1 MEKFGGGVISISRNM
16 QTGEWN
22 ALLEIARKTAHG
34 IAVKNPRG
42 WYNGG
47 IMKSAVLAIFAA
59 VFLAACGG
67 GGGGDASVEPP
78 PENRER
84 AELRQEV
91 ANIETLIQDAGFS
104 KPAAENLLAE
114 VRNLQDAIGSLQNT
128 IDVLRKQIRKLQE
141 RLEEEQDRLAQ
152 TPCGAGME
160 RVNGA
165 CECAAAT
172 PRRVGDECLPPLSAA
187 DCNGE
192 DKILFEGACFSC
204 IGLTPRRVGNKCMA
218 AEPPPPVCDGRIT
231 TPAGECV
238 RSKEYKRSYG
248 LSQIN
253 AAYAYHK
260 GYFGQGVTV
269 AVVEL
274 GRPPTEGGVQVTHPE
289 LAGNAVTGNIAGID
303 GRRFRDSG
311 RNSHGTVVAAIIA
324 AARNGTGAHGV
335 APSAKFIPFA
345 LADNQGVRENYIV
358 DNNIPITNR
367 SYRNQAPSGPPHILD
382 DLDLIKRVADT
393 FRNLVANDADV
404 VHVFAAGNEG
414 WNGGGRDFGAVSP
427 SEDNLAPVAYP
438 QLEDNWLSAVALNRN
453 GSIASYSN
461 GCGPAKRWCV
471 AAPGH
476 TAFTNDR
483 GTSFAAP
490 HVSGALAVLK
500 SAAPNLPVTVVR
512 AVLLTTA
519 KDLGS
524 RGVDDIYG
532 WGRVDLEAGVKH
544 LENLQ
549 TPQTAGLPARKLSAL
564 QISLPAEF
572 SHLRERFKNATIAVQ
587 ITEGAYYNMPLS
599 DILAPNPRQKTPLNN
614 AAEDMMDFGAAPPKP
629 GFFAFGDSKNKFGL
643 RYNGAI
649 QNADMWAE
657 ISHAAGQDGLLGANF
672 GAWGAAASKTT
683 GAKIGVRRP
692 LVSGLSVFGEYGYG
706 GVRAKTGGY
715 ISAVRGAKTEEWTA
729 GISYAD
735 IVRKGDMFRFSL
747 RRAEAVSG
755 GEMVLRLPSADGDF
769 YESFF
774 GENPQELSVRE
785 TRIPLKRNAPFIW
798 TAGYAMKTGG
808 GEWASAAEYNA
819 ETGEKKLTAKWRI
832 RF

>member
-1 MEKFGGGVISISRNM
+1 M
-16 QTGEWN
+16 
-22 ALLEIARKTAHG
+22 
-34 IAVKNPRG
+34 
-42 WYNGG
+42 
-47 IMKSAVLAIFAA
+47 
-59 VFLAACGG
+59 
-67 GGGGDASVEPP
+67 
-78 PENRER
+78 
-84 AELRQEV
+84 
-91 ANIETLIQDAGFS
+91 
-104 KPAAENLLAE
+104 
-114 VRNLQDAIGSLQNT
+114 
-128 IDVLRKQIRKLQE
+128 
-141 RLEEEQDRLAQ
+141 
-152 TPCGAGME
+152 
-160 RVNGA
+160 
-165 CECAAAT
+165 
-172 PRRVGDECLPPLSAA
+172 PPLSVA

-218 AEPPPPVCDGRIT
+218 AEPPAPVCDGEIY

-238 RSKEYKRSYG
+238 RTAEYKRNSG
-248 LSQIN
+248 LNAIK
-253 AAYAYHK
+253 AAYAYQK
-260 GYFGQGVTV
+260 GFFGQGVTV

-274 GRPPTEGGVQVTHPE
+274 GRRDPNQGGVRVTHPE
-289 LAGNAVTGNIAGID
+289 LAENAITGNIAGLD
-303 GRRFRDSG
+303 GRRFRDSD
-311 RNSHGTVVAAIIA
+311 NHGTPVAAIIA
-324 AARNGTGAHGV
+324 AARNGAGAHGV

-345 LADNQGVRENYIV
+345 YSHNQKAREEYIA

-367 SYRNQAPSGPPHILD
+367 SYRSVSADRGKNTVGTFNGVRVALTNIRPPRIPF
-382 DLDLIKRVADT
+382 DLDRIRAAAST
-393 FRNLVANDADV
+393 FSNLLENDADV

-414 WNGGGRDFGAVSP
+414 WNGNAQPLLRRCDSQTKFGSCTQTSQIRATWQQIAAGFTIERSGDKLNFSPSSP

-471 AAPGH
+471 AAPGD
-476 TAFTNDR
+476 TVFSSER
-483 GTSFAAP
+483 GTSFSAP

-500 SAAPNLPVTVVR
+500 SAAPNLPITIVR

-519 KDLGS
+519 RDLGA
-524 RGVDDIYG
+524 RGIDDVYG

-549 TPQTAGLPARKLSAL
+549 TPQMQGLPARKLSAL
-564 QISLPAEF
+564 KIRLPAEF
-572 SHLRERFKNATIAVQ
+572 SHLRERFKNATIAVE

-599 DILAPNPRQKTPLNN
+599 DILAPNSPPKTPLNN
-614 AAEDMMDFGAAPPKP
+614 AAEDMMDAETASPKP

-643 RYNGAI
+643 RYNGAV
-649 QNADMWAE
+649 QNAEMWAE

-672 GAWGAAASKTT
+672 GALGAAASKTT